1 MFAPVMQYR
10 SECNHHRLPLRDR
23 TPWNIAD
30 RSGDPT
36 VLDSFRRYA
45 KLRERLIPYLAEET
59 KAGPAENKP
68 LMRGL
73 FFDHTDDPK
82 IWDHQDHFRLG
93 SALLVAPVTEPGA
106 TRRTVYLPVGTDWA
120 DAWTGETVAGGQEIL
135 REAPLGTIPVFV
147 TAERWPTLKPL
158 FSELVRPRT
167 EESTCHAG
175 RHRDLTD
182 R

>member
-1 MFAPVMQYR
+1 MV
-10 SECNHHRLPLRDR
+10 LRGVGATDAQEPAAR
-23 TPWNIAD
+23 HLLILWTDVFVTAHPGA
-30 RSGDPT
+30 RHAVPQ

-59 KAGPAENKP
+59 KAGLAENKP

-106 TRRTVYLPVGTDWA
+106 TCRTVYLPVGTDWV

-135 REAPLGTIPVFV
+135 REAPLGTVPVFV
-147 TAERWPTLKPL
+147 TAGRWPTLKPL
-158 FSELVRPRT
+158 FSELV
-167 EESTCHAG
+167 
-175 RHRDLTD
+175 
-182 R
+182 